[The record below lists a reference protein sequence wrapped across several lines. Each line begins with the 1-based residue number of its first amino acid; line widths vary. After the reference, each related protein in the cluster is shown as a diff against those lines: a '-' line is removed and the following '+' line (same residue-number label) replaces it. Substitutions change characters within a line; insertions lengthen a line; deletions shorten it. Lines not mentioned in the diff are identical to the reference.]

1 MSNTEHLKINTKTTG
16 FGSPARA
23 YVGKRLDPNDLLI
36 TDPYST
42 FFFQWEGADKFDIKW
57 GDYLVVDRGASPSSE
72 DLVICSNDES
82 LTVDLYKNIDP
93 EKLWGTITW
102 KLCQTKK

>member
-1 MSNTEHLKINTKTTG
+1 MNVENLKINTKTTG

-42 FFFQWEGADKFDIKW
+42 FFFQWEGEDKLGLNW
-57 GDYLVVDRGASPSSE
+57 GDYLVVDRGSIPTPE
-72 DLVICSNDES
+72 DIVIVNTDEK
-82 LTVDLYKNIDP
+82 LTIDLYKNIDP

-102 KLCQTKK
+102 KLCQIKK

>member
-1 MSNTEHLKINTKTTG
+1 MSDKFTINTKTTG

-36 TDPYST
+36 NDPYST
-42 FFFQWEGADKFDIKW
+42 FFFQWEGEEKFDLKW
-57 GDYLVVDRGASPSSE
+57 GDYLVVDRGSLPSPE
-72 DLVICSNDES
+72 DLVIVNSDEK
-82 LTVDLYKNIDP
+82 LTLDLYKNIDP

-102 KLCQTKK
+102 KLCQIKK